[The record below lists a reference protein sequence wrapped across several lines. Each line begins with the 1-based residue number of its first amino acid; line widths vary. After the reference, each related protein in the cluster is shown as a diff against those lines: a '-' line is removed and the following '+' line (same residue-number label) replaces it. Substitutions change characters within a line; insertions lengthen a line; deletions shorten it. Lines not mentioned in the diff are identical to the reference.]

1 MEKKFWGGKII
12 WQLFFLKYS
21 TKNIMSHEVDSMDF
35 SSGGHAYS
43 QAVILIQWC
52 EVQSW
57 GSLFKTSASDFF
69 FQADVLWTVF

>member
-1 MEKKFWGGKII
+1 
-12 WQLFFLKYS
+12 
-21 TKNIMSHEVDSMDF
+21 MDF

-69 FQADVLWTVF
+69 FSSGCFMDSFLRNILIT

>member
-1 MEKKFWGGKII
+1 
-12 WQLFFLKYS
+12 
-21 TKNIMSHEVDSMDF
+21 MDF

-69 FQADVLWTVF
+69 FKRMFYGQFFEKHSNNIEMWMFTKKRKIIILNRCLARYI

>member
-1 MEKKFWGGKII
+1 
-12 WQLFFLKYS
+12 
-21 TKNIMSHEVDSMDF
+21 MSHEVDSMDF